1 MVGSRIDYPDLA
13 TEAARMVMLELVR
26 ILGEYKDSMA
36 IVGGW
41 VPELLFANAQ
51 PKHVGTRLG
60 TLGEVAYALFPKAV
74 DQVLSTAYRV
84 FPESAAAKGTPDP
97 DEHASAEQVAVAN
110 LMRGVH
116 W

>member
-41 VPELLFANAQ
+41 VPELLFTEV
-51 PKHVGTRLG
+51 PHLFVG
-60 TLGEVAYALFPKAV
+60 
-74 DQVLSTAYRV
+74 
-84 FPESAAAKGTPDP
+84 
-97 DEHASAEQVAVAN
+97 
-110 LMRGVH
+110 
-116 W
+116 